1 MKRKEK
7 FIIIDGNSLASRA
20 FYALPLLT
28 TSRGQYT
35 NAVYGFISMFLRL
48 LQEEKPDYITAAFD
62 MSAPTFRHKAYKE
75 YKAQRAESPAEYREQ
90 IPLIKEFLNTMSI
103 PYYQLEGFEA
113 DDLIGTYSQKAE
125 ESLLETL
132 IVTGDADAFQLIS
145 PNIKV
150 LMTRKGI
157 THVEL
162 VDLDRLKDNFGL
174 TPGQVADFK
183 ALKGDPSD
191 NIPGIPGIGEKTA
204 LKLLHEFGSLENLL
218 ENIQQIKQKKVREKV
233 EEYRE
238 QSILSKKLAAIKT
251 DVEDSFDLKQCRF
264 ETESIDYS
272 RVRELFKTLE
282 FNTLLERLPEAS
294 KPDGEDSQK
303 VFKNAAVIKDTA
315 QLIQLTEKIVNAK
328 ELAVLLETT
337 GPNPFRT
344 DIVGVTL
351 SLGPESSYYLP
362 LSHGTKIDCLGK
374 EEVLEKLKP
383 YLENQEIKKICPDA
397 KFIINCLKKEGIFL
411 QGLYFDP
418 FIAAY
423 LLSPGKPSQ
432 KVSELIKEFL
442 GLELTDRE
450 QFLGKGAKARK
461 IKDIKPEEFKN
472 ICCSEAALLFDLCR
486 VLSGQLKM
494 RELDNLFF
502 TLEMPLIE
510 ILSAMETEGIT
521 VQKDILEHMS
531 VEIKD
536 KLEKIRSHIYE
547 LAGQEFNLNSPKQLA
562 FVLFETLKLPAFKKT
577 KTGYST
583 SAEVLE
589 ELASKYEIAEKI
601 LHYRQLVKL
610 QGTYVDG
617 LIPLINSKTGK
628 IHSTFKQNVTATG
641 RLSSTEPNLQNIPIR
656 MEEARKIRKAF
667 VSQSPESFLLASDY
681 SQIELRILA
690 HISEDQQLVD
700 SFLNDED
707 IHRRTAA
714 EVFEI
719 PLEAVTS
726 QMRNS
731 AKVVN
736 FGIIYGMSDYGLSQ
750 NLGIERKEAKKYIQ
764 SYFEKY
770 PGVRK
775 YSEEII
781 QKARDDGYVT
791 TIFNRRRYLPDIKHR
806 NNNIRSFA
814 ERTAVN
820 TPIQGSAADLIKKS
834 MLDIFNELNH
844 HNFKTKMLLQVHDEL
859 IFEVPVLELSESSKL
874 IKDMMESIFQLKV
887 PLRVDL
893 KVGKNL
899 YDMDKLVL

>member
-1 MKRKEK
+1 MKTKEK
-7 FIIIDGNSLASRA
+7 FIIVDGNSLASRA

-35 NAVYGFISMFLRL
+35 NAVYGFISMLLRL
-48 LQEEKPDYITAAFD
+48 LQEEKPDYVTVAFD

-75 YKAQRAESPAEYREQ
+75 YKAQRTESPAEYREQ
-90 IPLIKEFLNTMSI
+90 IPLIKDFLTAMSI
-103 PYYQLEGFEA
+103 PFYQLEGFEA
-113 DDLIGTYSQKAE
+113 DDLIGTYSRKAE

-132 IVTGDADAFQLIS
+132 VLTGDADAFQLIS

-157 THVEL
+157 TNVEL
-162 VDLDRLKDNFGL
+162 VDQDTLKDNYGL

-191 NIPGIPGIGEKTA
+191 NIPGIPGVGQKTA
-204 LKLLHEFGSLENLL
+204 LKLLREFGSLENLL
-218 ENIQQIKQKKVREKV
+218 ENIQQIKQKKLREKV

-238 QSILSKKLAAIKT
+238 QSIMSKELATIKT
-251 DVEDSFDLKQCRF
+251 DVEDSFDLQECRI
-264 ETESIDYS
+264 ETEAINYS
-272 RVRELFKTLE
+272 RVREFFRALE
-282 FNTLLERLPEAS
+282 FNTLLERLPGYS
-294 KPDGEDSQK
+294 KQDGEDSQK
-303 VFKNAAVIKDTA
+303 VFKNAVVINDTILLT
-315 QLIQLTEKIVNAK
+315 QLIEKIEKAK
-328 ELAVLLETT
+328 ELVILLETT

-344 DIVGVTL
+344 DIVGITF
-351 SLGPESSYYLP
+351 SLGAESSYYLP
-362 LSHGTKIDCLGK
+362 LCHTTEECLVK
-374 EEVLEKLKP
+374 EEVLTRLKAC
-383 YLENQEIKKICPDA
+383 LENEKIKKICPDA
-397 KFIINCLKKEGIFL
+397 KFIINCLKKEGVFL

-432 KVSELIKEFL
+432 KISELIKEFL

-450 QFLGKGAKARK
+450 QFLGKGAKSKK
-461 IKDIKPEEFKN
+461 ITDIQSEEFKN
-472 ICCSEAALLFDLCR
+472 ICCSEAALLFDLCQ
-486 VLSGQLKM
+486 VLEGQLKM

-531 VEIKD
+531 VEIKN
-536 KLEKIRSHIYE
+536 KLEKIQSHIFE

-562 FVLFETLKLPAFKKT
+562 FVLFEKLNLPAYKKT

-583 SAEVLE
+583 SAEVLG
-589 ELASKYEIAEKI
+589 ELASNHEIAEKI
-601 LHYRQLVKL
+601 LYYRQLVKL
-610 QGTYVDG
+610 QGTYVEG
-617 LIPLINSKTGK
+617 LIPLINPETGK
-628 IHSTFKQNVTATG
+628 IHTTFKQNVTATG
-641 RLSSTEPNLQNIPIR
+641 RLSSIEPNLQNIPIR

-667 VSQSPESFLLASDY
+667 VSRSPESFLLASDY

-690 HISEDQQLVD
+690 HLSEDQQLVD
-700 SFLNDED
+700 SFLSDED

-719 PLEAVTS
+719 PLETVTS

-750 NLGIERKEAKKYIQ
+750 NLGIERKEAKKYIH

-770 PGVRK
+770 PGVRE
-775 YSEEII
+775 YSEQII
-781 QKARDDGYVT
+781 QKARIDGYVT

-820 TPIQGSAADLIKKS
+820 TPIQGSAADLIKKA
-834 MLDIFNELNH
+834 MLDIFNELKH
-844 HNFKTKMLLQVHDEL
+844 HNLQTKMILQIHDEL
-859 IFEVPVLELSESSKL
+859 IFEVPAVELSESSKL
-874 IKDMMESIFQLKV
+874 IKDMMENISQLKV
-887 PLRVDL
+887 PLKVDL
-893 KVGKNL
+893 KIGKNL
-899 YDMDKLVL
+899 YEMDKLVL